1 MEKKIKGQELMLFLK
16 GKSIAFATNHTL
28 NLAAEMADV
37 SNKDEGGGDWKV
49 SEVKQLSWEATTENL
64 YSASGY
70 SALYDLMI
78 AKEPIDAV
86 FAVKKETTTDL
97 PSGGTWTASDGL
109 TGKVIINSISV
120 NAQTGDYAS
129 FTANFTGVGA
139 LTKYTATS
147 GS

>member
-1 MEKKIKGQELMLFLK
+1 M
-16 GKSIAFATNHTL
+16 
-28 NLAAEMADV
+28 
-37 SNKDEGGGDWKV
+37 
-49 SEVKQLSWEATTENL
+49 SWEATTENL

-70 SALYDLMI
+70 TALYDLMV